1 MVGLSS
7 IAMGAAPIF
16 GGALLG
22 ASTGQLKAP
31 DLRNEIN
38 RDLELLDRLP
48 AEQVVRREA
57 LRHCID
63 DRIDDLIATTQRK
76 RQMRTALSGYEGNW
90 RDIYL
95 MLSTVLFTI
104 VWWNVDHR
112 HKNWAVLFIVL
123 LFASALSSYY
133 VFRRIRR
140 TVLSARHHHRHG

>member
-7 IAMGAAPIF
+7 IALSAAPIF

-31 DLRNEIN
+31 DLRNEIH
-38 RDLELLDRLP
+38 RDLELLDQLP
-48 AEQVVRREA
+48 EEQAARREA

-95 MLSTVLFTI
+95 MLSTVLFTV

-112 HKNWAVLFIVL
+112 HKNWVALFILL
-123 LFASALSSYY
+123 LFGSILSSYY

-140 TVLSARHHHRHG
+140 TVTAARHRHRHR